1 MIAQLLLLTKKS
13 LPRVRALA
21 DIQVSTITIGWN
33 NVDWQSCTR
42 AIRYT
47 HTRDYTFVQKSQ
59 DTFRSFVDN
68 EIFEPYTCFIVE
80 LLIYIYQNFAG
91 FFAAKISNF
100 ETNTYHLR
108 LLSMYLH
115 PWILFLFRLRI
126 FWSFS
131 FFLLFFLTLAR
142 VIRYPLLYSVLER
155 TWRNQFRFI
164 YGKIQIL
171 KLQQIRATSELSL
184 RKIIFKRSDC
194 FLKGSDLIRKQK
206 WKADLRIRL
215 WMFVC
220 T

>member
-131 FFLLFFLTLAR
+131 FFLLFFFNFSTSYQ
-142 VIRYPLLYSVLER
+142 VS
-155 TWRNQFRFI
+155 TFI
-164 YGKIQIL
+164 FCPGTYMKKSIQIYL
-171 KLQQIRATSELSL
+171 WKDSNTETSTNSSNFW
-184 RKIIFKRSDC
+184 IIFKKDN
-194 FLKGSDLIRKQK
+194 F
-206 WKADLRIRL
+206 
-215 WMFVC
+215 
-220 T
+220 